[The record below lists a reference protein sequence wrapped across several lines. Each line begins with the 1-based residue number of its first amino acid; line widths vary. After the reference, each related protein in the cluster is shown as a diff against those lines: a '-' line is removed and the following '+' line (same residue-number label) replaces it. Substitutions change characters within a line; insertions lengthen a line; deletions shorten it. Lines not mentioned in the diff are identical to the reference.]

1 MANKFNLPEQYR
13 KYYHSLEPLLAK
25 PKTQMYSTVIF
36 IFLVVSLFGWYAVKP
51 TVQTILYLRREIID
65 KKAVNQK
72 MDEKIEALIKAQSL
86 IDSTGNRLTFIDDAM
101 PTNPNAIDVVRQ
113 LRDLANGAGASI
125 SAIQVSSVPVLPS
138 ATASA
143 SKSYAIKQIDVSV
156 TMSIEGTYDKLSKF
170 LQNIIAMRRIIT
182 IESITF
188 TPNKTQVAIASV
200 SPSVQLVLKMSTYY
214 AAL

>member
-36 IFLVVSLFGWYAVKP
+36 IFLVVALFGWYAVKP
-51 TVQTILYLRREIID
+51 TIQTILYLRREIID
-65 KKAVNQK
+65 KKSVNKK
-72 MDEKIEALIKAQSL
+72 MDEKIEALIKAQGL
-86 IDSTGNRLTFIDDAM
+86 IDSIGTRVTFIDDAM
-101 PTNPNAIDVVRQ
+101 PINPDAIDVVRQ
-113 LRDLANGAGASI
+113 LRDIATEAGASI

-143 SKSYAIKQIDVSV
+143 SKSYTIKQIDVSV
-156 TMSIEGTYDKLSKF
+156 TMSIEGTYDKLSAF
-170 LQNIIAMRRIIT
+170 LKSLMIMRRIVT
-182 IESITF
+182 IESISF
-188 TPNKTQVAIASV
+188 APNKAQVSAV
-200 SPSVQLVLKMSTYY
+200 SISPPIQLVLKMNTYY